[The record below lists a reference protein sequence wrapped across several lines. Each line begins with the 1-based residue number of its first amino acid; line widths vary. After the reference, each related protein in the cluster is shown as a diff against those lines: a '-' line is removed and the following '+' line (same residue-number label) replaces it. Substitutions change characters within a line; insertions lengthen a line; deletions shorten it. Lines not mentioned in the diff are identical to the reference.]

1 MEQEVIKRSRRSTKQ
16 VEELIKQYE
25 ASGLSVKQFCKKEGL
40 SEAGFYKLRNRYQN
54 KIKSKQK
61 PGFIPVAVTPAP
73 TATTIKTSLF
83 CEVKGIKIY
92 QPVSATFL
100 KELIK

>member
-1 MEQEVIKRSRRSTKQ
+1 MEQEVSKRPRRSTKEVQ
-16 VEELIKQYE
+16 ELIQQYE
-25 ASGLSVKQFCKKEGL
+25 KSGLSAKQFCKVHGL
-40 SEAGFYKLRNRYQN
+40 REAGFYKLRNRYHN
-54 KIKSKQK
+54 KIKTKQK
-61 PGFIPVAVTPAP
+61 PGFIPVGICSAP
-73 TATTIKTSLF
+73 TATVQSSLF